1 MDDKSTINKAK
12 LQIQYKK
19 GPTIADP
26 FYTIE

>member
-1 MDDKSTINKAK
+1 MEDKITINKAK

-26 FYTIE
+26 FYII